1 MALNLKDDQK
11 NKDKNTSTKI
21 KNVAPVISSLLSV
34 NNLNFTEKEIVY
46 NLTINTHETTKF
58 SRVFEFETFQK
69 IQKRENNATGST
81 ITETISFIDVKI
93 FKKVDT
99 KTR

>member
-1 MALNLKDDQK
+1 MAISLRDDQK
-11 NKDKNTSTKI
+11 NKNTNTNLKI
-21 KNVAPVISSLLSV
+21 KNVTPVSSSLLSV

-69 IQKRENNATGST
+69 IQRRENNTTGST
-81 ITETISFIDVKI
+81 STETISFIDVKI
-93 FKKVDT
+93 LKKVDT